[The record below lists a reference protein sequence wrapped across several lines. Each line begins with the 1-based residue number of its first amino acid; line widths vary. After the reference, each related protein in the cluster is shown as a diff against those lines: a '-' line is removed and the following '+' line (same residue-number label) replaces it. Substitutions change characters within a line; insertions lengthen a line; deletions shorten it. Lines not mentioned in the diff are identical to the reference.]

1 MCLYVPMISR
11 AFRSW
16 LNSRGVAT
24 VAIVA
29 FAIGIGAATAMYTIV
44 DSVLLR
50 PLPYAAG
57 ERFIALYG
65 ASTSEPD
72 RFSSSTS
79 VDLQEYRR
87 RATSFDV
94 FGIFTPSTHN
104 LTAPG
109 EPRHVMVVSVTPGL
123 VPALGIEPAL
133 GHWFTDG
140 QGAAIAETLWRQLG
154 ADPQIV
160 GKPITLDGRVYTVAA
175 VMPAR
180 FVLPVSGPG
189 AEGVATDVWIQLAPD
204 ADGADATGAFYFA
217 YARRKPGVPLAAA
230 QAEVKTIAADIARRD
245 PQGHAFYSARVDD
258 LRDVGIRE
266 QRPTIL
272 LLLTA
277 AVVLL
282 VITCANVAGLLLVR
296 SVSRAR
302 ETATRIALGASARQL
317 ALQYLIEG
325 ALVSAIGALVGIGVS
340 AVLVRWAL
348 AFGSDFLPRTSVV
361 SMDWTVPGLAFG
373 LGAFTSVV
381 STLAPLWQ
389 ASRAAPADVLNP
401 GVRVSA
407 GARVKR
413 LSQALVVAE
422 IALAFALVAG
432 AAGLALHL
440 RALANT
446 PPGFDPDHLLAF
458 AVDVPAPIAAAKAP
472 IRNAYQTHL
481 VDAIAALPGA
491 TGAGFSNQLAL
502 DGCCLSTTIEREG
515 HPSGSA
521 ERTSFVIASPEYLMT
536 MRIPLRRGRLLTD
549 RDTSEAP
556 VSVML
561 NQAAATRYW
570 GDDNP
575 VGQFGVLAGGGSRFQ
590 VVGVV
595 GDVKNNGLD
604 SETVPEVYLPSAVT
618 FSNPMKFVVRSTLP
632 ADTLLAQIR
641 AAVRSVDPALP
652 IHDVTTMT
660 AVVARSLATERVSAA
675 LSSGFA
681 LTALLLAT
689 LGIYGLVSYTV
700 RQQTVE
706 IGTRMAV
713 GATSRDIL
721 RLVAG
726 NGLIVAA
733 IGVGIGGVLILAGST
748 LLDRLISLQPISWIS
763 AAASAFVVAA
773 VAGCAAALPALRASR
788 MQPNLAIRDEAPP
801 GWRAAR
807 AHVGRIAGSLTAI
820 FAPAADVRE
829 ISESELLRGFVDA
842 ARQAATPA
850 DAMRAALDTVRRQI
864 GATSALLLEKRGDGA
879 FTCTTAS
886 PASSRPAGAIPEFG
900 WLAARTARYSSAL
913 PLSAGDLEA
922 IGAWAAGQ
930 RPERSPEIEWLASH
944 EVRAAVALRA
954 RHETIGFLL
963 IGPGSARDMYTDAER
978 RVLGA
983 CGPQFALMIE
993 NARLTSR
1000 VVEQEKVRRDLALA
1014 AEVQK
1019 RLLPES
1025 PPESEAASLA
1035 AVSVPARFVGG
1046 DYFDFIDAG
1055 DHQIGVALADI
1066 AGKGIPAALIMS
1078 SVRMSLR
1085 ILASEAGVSL
1095 PQLAARMNRFLFQA
1109 TASNSYATFFYAR
1122 VDDRTR
1128 ELRYV
1133 NAGHLPPLL
1142 LRAGEVQELTE
1153 GGSVIGMFDGL
1164 SYDEGSVALEA
1175 GDVLVAFTDGVP
1187 EAQNPN
1193 QDEFGDARLRE
1204 VLAEVAHLD
1213 ATAIAA
1219 RLLSELRAWIQD
1231 ATQYDDL
1238 TFIVMKVKA

>member
-1 MCLYVPMISR
+1 MISR

-389 ASRAAPADVLNP
+389 ASRAATADVLNP

-413 LSQALVVAE
+413 
-422 IALAFALVAG
+422 
-432 AAGLALHL
+432 
-440 RALANT
+440 
-446 PPGFDPDHLLAF
+446 
-458 AVDVPAPIAAAKAP
+458 
-472 IRNAYQTHL
+472 
-481 VDAIAALPGA
+481 
-491 TGAGFSNQLAL
+491 
-502 DGCCLSTTIEREG
+502 
-515 HPSGSA
+515 
-521 ERTSFVIASPEYLMT
+521 
-536 MRIPLRRGRLLTD
+536 
-549 RDTSEAP
+549 
-556 VSVML
+556 
-561 NQAAATRYW
+561 
-570 GDDNP
+570 
-575 VGQFGVLAGGGSRFQ
+575 
-590 VVGVV
+590 
-595 GDVKNNGLD
+595 
-604 SETVPEVYLPSAVT
+604 
-618 FSNPMKFVVRSTLP
+618 
-632 ADTLLAQIR
+632 
-641 AAVRSVDPALP
+641 
-652 IHDVTTMT
+652 
-660 AVVARSLATERVSAA
+660 
-675 LSSGFA
+675 
-681 LTALLLAT
+681 
-689 LGIYGLVSYTV
+689 
-700 RQQTVE
+700 
-706 IGTRMAV
+706 
-713 GATSRDIL
+713 
-721 RLVAG
+721 
-726 NGLIVAA
+726 
-733 IGVGIGGVLILAGST
+733 
-748 LLDRLISLQPISWIS
+748 
-763 AAASAFVVAA
+763 
-773 VAGCAAALPALRASR
+773 
-788 MQPNLAIRDEAPP
+788 
-801 GWRAAR
+801 
-807 AHVGRIAGSLTAI
+807 
-820 FAPAADVRE
+820 
-829 ISESELLRGFVDA
+829 
-842 ARQAATPA
+842 
-850 DAMRAALDTVRRQI
+850 
-864 GATSALLLEKRGDGA
+864 
-879 FTCTTAS
+879 
-886 PASSRPAGAIPEFG
+886 
-900 WLAARTARYSSAL
+900 
-913 PLSAGDLEA
+913 
-922 IGAWAAGQ
+922 
-930 RPERSPEIEWLASH
+930 
-944 EVRAAVALRA
+944 
-954 RHETIGFLL
+954 
-963 IGPGSARDMYTDAER
+963 
-978 RVLGA
+978 
-983 CGPQFALMIE
+983 
-993 NARLTSR
+993 
-1000 VVEQEKVRRDLALA
+1000 
-1014 AEVQK
+1014 
-1019 RLLPES
+1019 
-1025 PPESEAASLA
+1025 
-1035 AVSVPARFVGG
+1035 
-1046 DYFDFIDAG
+1046 
-1055 DHQIGVALADI
+1055 
-1066 AGKGIPAALIMS
+1066 
-1078 SVRMSLR
+1078 
-1085 ILASEAGVSL
+1085 
-1095 PQLAARMNRFLFQA
+1095 
-1109 TASNSYATFFYAR
+1109 
-1122 VDDRTR
+1122 
-1128 ELRYV
+1128 
-1133 NAGHLPPLL
+1133 
-1142 LRAGEVQELTE
+1142 
-1153 GGSVIGMFDGL
+1153 
-1164 SYDEGSVALEA
+1164 
-1175 GDVLVAFTDGVP
+1175 
-1187 EAQNPN
+1187 
-1193 QDEFGDARLRE
+1193 
-1204 VLAEVAHLD
+1204 
-1213 ATAIAA
+1213 
-1219 RLLSELRAWIQD
+1219 
-1231 ATQYDDL
+1231 
-1238 TFIVMKVKA
+1238 